1 MKTKQIVRLLIF
13 SLGYFSNCL
22 AEVVNT
28 EGYGQ
33 PDVPLDP
40 NALPYKDLYME
51 FSGLRTRELKRRL
64 AIDHGYSAPEIA
76 SMIHKSEL
84 IHALSQ
90 EVYLEESKKRSET
103 NRKRIWHIAI
113 TLAIAVGLYALSP
126 LWIQAYDVIS
136 VNIVVY
142 TDRKFHEASRCFEL
156 RSVMGF
162 LGYFLMTVIECLS
175 FWLSISVL
183 LSWFVKRNAYFFPIP
198 NLPIR
203 PGALLNSATGGDPS
217 NTTGLAGYAI
227 NCGPMAI
234 SWFLKFI
241 NGIIQNF
248 MGRTL
253 ARAQKRK
260 KQARKEK
267 KKSKKTPEE
276 KAARKAEKALRKAE
290 REAKAAQMKEVEE
303 KENIRDM
310 STNARSGRPSMPAS
324 NHSPETGKE
333 NFEVPNNEKNSTN
346 IETNKGETSVP
357 QVSETIEN
365 MQEYLFDDLD

>member
-1 MKTKQIVRLLIF
+1 
-13 SLGYFSNCL
+13 
-22 AEVVNT
+22 
-28 EGYGQ
+28 
-33 PDVPLDP
+33 
-40 NALPYKDLYME
+40 
-51 FSGLRTRELKRRL
+51 
-64 AIDHGYSAPEIA
+64 
-76 SMIHKSEL
+76 MIHKSEL

-162 LGYFLMTVIECLS
+162 LGYFLMTVTECLS

-183 LSWFVKRNAYFFPIP
+183 LSWFVKRNEYNQHYFFPIP
-198 NLPIR
+198 NIPIR

-217 NTTGLAGYAI
+217 KMTGLAGYAI

-248 MGRTL
+248 MGRAL

-276 KAARKAEKALRKAE
+276 RAARKAEKAVRKAE

-303 KENIRDM
+303 QENVKDT
-310 STNARSGRPSMPAS
+310 STNARSGGANMPS
-324 NHSPETGKE
+324 NNSPEKK
-333 NFEVPNNEKNSTN
+333 NFEVPNNDKNSTN
-346 IETNKGETSVP
+346 IETSKGGPSVP